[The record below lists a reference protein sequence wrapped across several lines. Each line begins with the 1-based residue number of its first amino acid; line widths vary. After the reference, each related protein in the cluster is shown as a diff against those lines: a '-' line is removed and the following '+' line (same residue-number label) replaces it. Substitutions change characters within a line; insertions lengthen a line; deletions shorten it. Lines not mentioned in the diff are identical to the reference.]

1 MHALPERRLDSKG
14 GIARDEAKDTPRPNQ
29 PDEWHAWFTQQAG
42 WTQQTRSWLYRQA
55 RLNQARIVLE
65 VGCGTGV
72 IAEGLAQLGPAVVG
86 LDIDPAMLKF
96 ARQREGRVVYIQG
109 DAHALPFP
117 DGTFDAVVCHY
128 LLLWLAEPVQGVR
141 EMARVTK
148 LGGSVLACAEPDYGG
163 RIDHPPELADLG
175 RRQTEAL
182 RGQGADPEIGRR
194 LGEIF
199 VAAGLQA
206 TVGTMAGQ
214 WHVPSVQQADFEAEW
229 RMREHDLAGTLAAEE
244 LNGLRTIDRQALK
257 EGRGVLF
264 VPTFYALGHTS
275 D

>member
-1 MHALPERRLDSKG
+1 M
-14 GIARDEAKDTPRPNQ
+14 IA
-29 PDEWHAWFTQQAG
+29 DEWHAWFAQQAS

-55 RLNQARIVLE
+55 RLNQATDILE

-72 IAEGLAQLGPAVVG
+72 IAKELTQLGPAVVG
-86 LDIDPAMLKF
+86 LDIDPAMLNF
-96 ARQREGRVVYIQG
+96 ARQQEGRVAYTQG

-128 LLLWLAEPVQGVR
+128 LLLWLAEPVQGVK

-148 LGGSVLACAEPDYGG
+148 PGGSVLACAEPDYGG

-199 VAAGLQA
+199 AAADLQA

-214 WHVPSVQQADFEAEW
+214 WHIPSAPQADFEAEW
-229 RMREHDLAGTLAAEE
+229 KMREHDLAGILASEE
-244 LNGLRTIDRQALK
+244 LCRLRTIDRQALE
-257 EGRGVLF
+257 EGRRMLF
-264 VPTFYALGHTS
+264 VPTFYALGQK
-275 D
+275 

>member
-1 MHALPERRLDSKG
+1 M
-14 GIARDEAKDTPRPNQ
+14 IA
-29 PDEWHAWFTQQAG
+29 DEWHAWFTQQAS
-42 WTQQTRSWLYRQA
+42 WTQQTRLWLYRQA
-55 RLNQARIVLE
+55 RLNQAKEILE

-86 LDIDPAMLKF
+86 LDIAPAMLNF
-96 ARQREGRVVYIQG
+96 ARQHEGRVVYVQG

-117 DGTFDAVVCHY
+117 DGAFDAVACHY
-128 LLLWLAEPVQGVR
+128 LLLWLAEPVQGVK

-148 LGGSVLACAEPDYGG
+148 PGGSVLACAEPDYCG

-214 WHVPSVQQADFEAEW
+214 WHVPSIPQVDFEAEW
-229 RMREHDLAGTLAAEE
+229 KMRERDLAGALTAEE
-244 LNGLRTIDRQALK
+244 LHRLRAIDQQALK
-257 EGRGVLF
+257 EGHRVLF